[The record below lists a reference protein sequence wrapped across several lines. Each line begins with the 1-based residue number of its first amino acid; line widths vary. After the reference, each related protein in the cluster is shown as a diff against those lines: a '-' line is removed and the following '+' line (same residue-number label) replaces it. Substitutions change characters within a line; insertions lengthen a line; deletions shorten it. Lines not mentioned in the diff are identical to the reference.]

1 MEDAKGG
8 GGKAKMN
15 REKNAGGRGC
25 NCLYCRGAKYLLEQ
39 AAVTTMNEYEVIG
52 QKSDV
57 SRYLLPRLRTRDIS
71 KAKREG
77 Y

>member
-52 QKSDV
+52 QKRDV
-57 SRYLLPRLRTRDIS
+57 NRYLIPCLRQKVLF
-71 KAKREG
+71 KAKKRRG
-77 Y
+77 

>member
-1 MEDAKGG
+1 
-8 GGKAKMN
+8 
-15 REKNAGGRGC
+15 
-25 NCLYCRGAKYLLEQ
+25 
-39 AAVTTMNEYEVIG
+39 MNEYEVIG
-52 QKSDV
+52 LQSDV